1 MPPHILELTGLF
13 TAAFLSATF
22 FPFQSELV
30 FAAMLKVEHYG
41 AWILLAVAST
51 GNTLGSTLN
60 WWLGRGIAHFEN
72 RRWFP
77 IKRPALERAERWF
90 TRWGK
95 WSLLL
100 SWVPVIGDPLTMIAG
115 VLRMRFLPFI
125 IIVAIAK
132 IGRYLAIML
141 AF

>member
-1 MPPHILELTGLF
+1 MPPHILEFSGLF

-22 FPFQSELV
+22 FPFQSGLV
-30 FAAMLKVEHYG
+30 FLALLKADHYND
-41 AWILLAVAST
+41 WVLLAVAST
-51 GNTLGSTLN
+51 DNTLGSLLN

-77 IKRPALERAERWF
+77 IKQSALERAERWF

-100 SWVPVIGDPLTMIAG
+100 SWVPIIGDPLTMIAG
-115 VLRMRFLPFI
+115 LRMRFLPF
-125 IIVAIAK
+125 VAIAAVAK
-132 IGRYLAIML
+132 TGHYLAIML
-141 AF
+141 AV

>member
-1 MPPHILELTGLF
+1 MPPHILELSGLF

-22 FPFQSELV
+22 FPFQSEVV
-30 FAAMLKVEHYG
+30 FAAMLKADHYG
-41 AWILLAVAST
+41 AWELLAVASI
-51 GNTLGSTLN
+51 GNTLGSALN
-60 WWLGRGIAHFEN
+60 WWLGRGIAHFGN

-90 TRWGK
+90 IRWGQ

-100 SWVPVIGDPLTMIAG
+100 SWVPVIGDPLTMMAG